1 MYSLSF
7 ANYFYVIIDCNYFKE
22 SNFCLKGEEELF
34 FFLNEVLSSS
44 RTKIQTAESMIL
56 SKADVTDV
64 VQLRVNLNII
74 PLLR

>member
-1 MYSLSF
+1 
-7 ANYFYVIIDCNYFKE
+7 
-22 SNFCLKGEEELF
+22 
-34 FFLNEVLSSS
+34 LNEVLSSS